1 MANEFVARKGII
13 SLGGLTFPYYPT
25 SVTYTASTD
34 DYFIDVTNTGVTVH
48 LPTVVGIEGKQ
59 YVIRNS
65 STGNTTIDA
74 FSNQRIDGVQTQTLG
89 TSNIMQIVS
98 DGTDQW
104 KISNVGGPV
113 RNSTNN
119 ALLTSDG
126 TIGGVDANSYL
137 TFDGKTLTQIQQD
150 SGATYSESVAYTM
163 FNLTATTAYTQSQK
177 VFSISN
183 LNLVQL
189 KCDFRLQRIPPTI
202 AFKTGM
208 VIMFPKVTSTTQ
220 TYPYTPVAAGTVQ
233 SLLYHSSTTTNTEVY
248 VRIPSGTGSEVV
260 NVDIACVALKVNT
273 EG

>member
-25 SVTYTASTD
+25 SVTYTANTD

-89 TSNIMQIVS
+89 TSNIIQIVS

-113 RNSTNN
+113 RNYTNN
-119 ALLTSDG
+119 ALLISDG
-126 TIGGVDANSYL
+126 TIGGVDADPYL
-137 TFDGKTLTQIQQD
+137 TFDGNTLSQREMN
-150 SGATYSESVAYTM
+150 SGSTYSEVTSYIM
-163 FNLTATTAYTQSQK
+163 YNLTATTAYTLSQK
-177 VFSISN
+177 VFSIPKSG
-183 LNLVQL
+183 LIQL
-189 KCDFRLQRIPPTI
+189 KCDFKIQRTPPTI
-202 AFKTGM
+202 ALRTGT
-208 VIMFPKVTSTTQ
+208 IIIFPKVSNSSQ
-220 TYPYTPVAAGTVQ
+220 TNQYTPVTAGSIA
-233 SLLYHSSTTTNTEVY
+233 SLLYHSSTTTNTEIY
-248 VRIPSGTGSEVV
+248 VRVPSGASEVV
-260 NVDIACVALKVNT
+260 DVDLACVAIKEVLS
-273 EG
+273 